1 MSAFSLYIP
10 SVYANISESMIK
22 KTFHRMKI
30 GRVNRAI
37 LVPQLP
43 SKHNKVYVY
52 FDELYTTDAARNMV
66 DEIQNAK
73 TSRLYYGRI
82 PHVFWVLLENRRALQ
97 ANERD
102 APVEEA
108 SAVADETVDDAK
120 QSEVFGLKS
129 CDDSQSSFDCEDYE
143 EAVECESDAAVLT
156 EEENDFVPTPDF
168 SFVTS
173 DYATALENEL
183 STLRSAN
190 AQLAHTVQIL
200 QHNAQVTFDYYNH
213 AITCNASLSD
223 QLMKWRHLIENNQ
236 MDRLRNTVM
245 RESEEGELMVEG
257 VSL

>member
-1 MSAFSLYIP
+1 
-10 SVYANISESMIK
+10 MIK

-37 LVPQLP
+37 LVSQPP

-102 APVEEA
+102 ALVEDAPAVSDENVGDA
-108 SAVADETVDDAK
+108 NQSA
-120 QSEVFGLKS
+120 VFGLKYR
-129 CDDSQSSFDCEDYE
+129 DDIQSSFDCEDYE
-143 EAVECESDAAVLT
+143 ETVGCESDAAILT

-168 SFVTS
+168 SFVSS

-190 AQLAHTVQIL
+190 AQLTHTVQIL
-200 QHNAQVTFDYYNH
+200 QHNAQITFDYYNH
-213 AITCNASLSD
+213 AIACNSSLSD

-245 RESEEGELMVEG
+245 RESEEGEEGELMVEG

>member
-22 KTFHRMKI
+22 KTFHRMKV

-37 LVPQLP
+37 LVPQP
-43 SKHNKVYVY
+43 SSKHNKVYVY
-52 FDELYTTDAARNMV
+52 FDEVYTTDAARNMV
-66 DEIQNAK
+66 DEIQNEK

-82 PHVFWVLLENRRALQ
+82 PHVFWVLLENRRVLQ

-102 APVEEA
+102 APA
-108 SAVADETVDDAK
+108 VDD
-120 QSEVFGLKS
+120 SEDAPAFVE
-129 CDDSQSSFDCEDYE
+129 CEDAPEIIDCEDYE
-143 EAVECESDAAVLT
+143 EAVECESDAAILT
-156 EEENDFVPTPDF
+156 EEENDFVPSPDF
-168 SFVTS
+168 SFVSS

-183 STLRSAN
+183 SSLRSAN

-213 AITCNASLSD
+213 AITGNASLSD

>member
-37 LVPQLP
+37 LVPQP
-43 SKHNKVYVY
+43 SSKHNKVYVY
-52 FDELYTTDAARNMV
+52 FEELYTTDAARNMV
-66 DEIQNAK
+66 DEIQNEK

-102 APVEEA
+102 AP
-108 SAVADETVDDAK
+108 AVADETVGDAN
-120 QSEVFGLKS
+120 QSENFGLKS
-129 CDDSQSSFDCEDYE
+129 CDDSQTCFDCEDYE
-143 EAVECESDAAVLT
+143 EAVECESDAAILT
-156 EEENDFVPTPDF
+156 EEEDDFVPSPDF
-168 SFVTS
+168 SFVSS

-183 STLRSAN
+183 STLRSSN

-213 AITCNASLSD
+213 AITCNASLND
-223 QLMKWRHLIENNQ
+223 QLMKWKHLIENNQ

>member
-1 MSAFSLYIP
+1 MSAFSIYIP

-37 LVPQLP
+37 LVSQPP

-102 APVEEA
+102 ALVEDAPAVSDENVGDA
-108 SAVADETVDDAK
+108 NQSA
-120 QSEVFGLKS
+120 VFGLNS
-129 CDDSQSSFDCEDYE
+129 CGDNE
-143 EAVECESDAAVLT
+143 ETVECESDAAILT

-168 SFVTS
+168 SFVSS

-190 AQLAHTVQIL
+190 AQLTHTVQIL
-200 QHNAQVTFDYYNH
+200 QHNAQITFDYYNH
-213 AITCNASLSD
+213 AIACNSSLSD

-245 RESEEGELMVEG
+245 RESEEGEEGELMVEG